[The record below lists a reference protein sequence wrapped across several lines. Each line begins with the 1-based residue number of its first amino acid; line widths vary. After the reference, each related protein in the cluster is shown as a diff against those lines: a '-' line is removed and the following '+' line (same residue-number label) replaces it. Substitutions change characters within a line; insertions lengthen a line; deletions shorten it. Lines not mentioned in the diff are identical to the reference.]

1 MLRSGTKKGQ
11 VKKENKPQH
20 TREMEEYT
28 MNERILMKLA
38 EAQKKRG
45 FKQKLK
51 DNAWTVGLGVGASAP
66 SVGFAI
72 DQQRRNIKKEKAT
85 GEKPKSLIERRP
97 GVVSGAITGGVVSPL
112 LRTVMRGS
120 RGGNTSLGQLAS
132 EMVTGAAG
140 GALGGALIVDPLTR
154 WGARKYYQHRD
165 KEIERA
171 IRNRT
176 QGSPLQKTAAYEP
189 QHTREMEE
197 YTMNER
203 VLMKLA
209 EDEKRRKLTESQ
221 KRVLTSAALSGLTAP
236 LGFTM
241 GTVRIGG
248 KVHPG
253 KLALVS
259 GLGALTGA
267 GSQALAEKIRERKFQ
282 KEAAYG
288 DFVRNLG
295 RNYERTAGRVAH
307 KYAPAITTGAI
318 GKPTH
323 RCPTA
328 YPLGAAGAL
337 AGGIAAARAIKNKRQ
352 GQEKTASYYA
362 ARELLGLQKEASLTL
377 AGSQS
382 IKKTPA
388 KDQIL
393 KMIRDLAKKK

>member
-1 MLRSGTKKGQ
+1 
-11 VKKENKPQH
+11 
-20 TREMEEYT
+20 
-28 MNERILMKLA
+28 MNEQI
-38 EAQKKRG
+38 
-45 FKQKLK
+45 
-51 DNAWTVGLGVGASAP
+51 
-66 SVGFAI
+66 
-72 DQQRRNIKKEKAT
+72 
-85 GEKPKSLIERRP
+85 
-97 GVVSGAITGGVVSPL
+97 
-112 LRTVMRGS
+112 
-120 RGGNTSLGQLAS
+120 
-132 EMVTGAAG
+132 
-140 GALGGALIVDPLTR
+140 
-154 WGARKYYQHRD
+154 
-165 KEIERA
+165 
-171 IRNRT
+171 
-176 QGSPLQKTAAYEP
+176 
-189 QHTREMEE
+189 
-197 YTMNER
+197 
-203 VLMKLA
+203 LMKLA

-295 RNYERTAGRVAH
+295 RNYERKVGRGYVDAF
-307 KYAPAITTGAI
+307 
-318 GKPTH
+318 
-323 RCPTA
+323 
-328 YPLGAAGAL
+328 
-337 AGGIAAARAIKNKRQ
+337 KNKRQ
-352 GQEKTASYYA
+352 GQEKTASYHA

-382 IKKTPA
+382 VKKTPA